1 AYVKLNA
8 SSSIHEIFYLVS
20 SSRAFFL
27 IDASSKV
34 EYVTL
39 DLQQSSSFSNASLNC
54 QFAFVMDGFDAT
66 TLKDRVGTLQADGNG
81 RLTLNEVANAGG
93 AISVPG
99 PLSGTYS
106 VSTNGRTTASISSLS
121 SNLLCYMVSRNAAY

>member
-1 AYVKLNA
+1 
-8 SSSIHEIFYLVS
+8 
-20 SSRAFFL
+20 
-27 IDASSKV
+27 
-34 EYVTL
+34 
-39 DLQQSSSFSNASLNC
+39 
-54 QFAFVMDGFDAT
+54 FVMDGFDAT

-121 SNLLCYMVSRNAAY
+121 SNLIFYMVSSNDAYIVQADSGTEISGIISKQSSKDVRQKPRGSQVLGTSSLAKPCP

>member
-1 AYVKLNA
+1 
-8 SSSIHEIFYLVS
+8 
-20 SSRAFFL
+20 
-27 IDASSKV
+27 
-34 EYVTL
+34 
-39 DLQQSSSFSNASLNC
+39 
-54 QFAFVMDGFDAT
+54 MDGFDAT

-121 SNLLCYMVSRNAAY
+121 SNLIFYLVSSNDAYIVQADSGTEISGIISKQQ

>member
-1 AYVKLNA
+1 MLPAVFTK
-8 SSSIHEIFYLVS
+8 SSTWF
-20 SSRAFFL
+20 
-27 IDASSKV
+27 
-34 EYVTL
+34 
-39 DLQQSSSFSNASLNC
+39 DLQQSSSFSNASLNG

-121 SNLLCYMVSRNAAY
+121 SNLIFYLVSSNDAYIVQADSGTEISGIISKQQ